1 MKFIRK
7 KVSFVSLFMTAVTLL
22 IAVPYQ
28 PLLAAMVPT
37 DSTIYDNKAEEARDH
52 LKSLIS
58 RNDIRKSLL
67 SKGIDPDEAKI
78 RVESLSDSEAIA
90 VADQIEQLPAGG
102 GAIGVIIGAALIVF
116 LVLLAT
122 DILGYTELYLPPTNQ
137 SFSKPPKICDIIF
150 LIGRRSHELPPR
162 FNRNSFRIHFGYQF
176 AIRTFEGEPSR
187 WICLIICQKH
197 HFRAHGLTL
206 NPKIR

>member
-37 DSTIYDNKAEEARDH
+37 DATIYDNKAGEARDY

-78 RVESLSDSEAIA
+78 RVESLTDSEAIA

-102 GAIGVIIGAALIVF
+102 GAIGVIIGAALIIF

-122 DILGYTELYLPPTNQ
+122 DILGYTDVFPFVN
-137 SFSKPPKICDIIF
+137 K
-150 LIGRRSHELPPR
+150 
-162 FNRNSFRIHFGYQF
+162 
-176 AIRTFEGEPSR
+176 
-187 WICLIICQKH
+187 QK
-197 HFRAHGLTL
+197 
-206 NPKIR
+206 

>member
-7 KVSFVSLFMTAVTLL
+7 KISFASLFMAAVTLL

-37 DSTIYDNKAEEARDH
+37 DATIYDNKAEEARDH

-67 SKGIDPDEAKI
+67 SQGIDPDEAKI

-90 VADQIEQLPAGG
+90 VSDQIEQLPAGG

-122 DILGYTELYLPPTNQ
+122 DILGYTDVFPFVN
-137 SFSKPPKICDIIF
+137 
-150 LIGRRSHELPPR
+150 
-162 FNRNSFRIHFGYQF
+162 
-176 AIRTFEGEPSR
+176 
-187 WICLIICQKH
+187 KH
-197 HFRAHGLTL
+197 
-206 NPKIR
+206 K

>member
-67 SKGIDPDEAKI
+67 SQGIDPDEAKI

-122 DILGYTELYLPPTNQ
+122 DILGYTDVFPFIN
-137 SFSKPPKICDIIF
+137 
-150 LIGRRSHELPPR
+150 
-162 FNRNSFRIHFGYQF
+162 
-176 AIRTFEGEPSR
+176 
-187 WICLIICQKH
+187 KH
-197 HFRAHGLTL
+197 
-206 NPKIR
+206 K